1 MSSSVRVLHIDDEPG
16 LADMVATFLERENDR
31 FTIETA
37 QRAGEGLEHFTT
49 NDFDCIVSDYDMP
62 DKNGIELLER
72 VRENYPQLPFILFTG
87 KGSEEIASE
96 AISAG
101 VSDYLQKDSGT
112 EQYALLANQI
122 SNLVAQYQAEA
133 KLETRIQQQEIV
145 AELGQEALAGTAL
158 ETLFDHAVTKVA
170 EVLGNEYAKV
180 LEYQPESSNLL
191 LRAGVG
197 WREGLVGEGTV
208 GDGPDSQAGHTLR
221 SEEPIIVDDLR
232 TEDRFNGPPLLVE
245 HDVVSGVSVIIGT
258 AENPWGVFG
267 THTTA
272 RKEFTE
278 DDITF
283 IQSVSNVLASA
294 IERTNREQELQ
305 RQNDRLEE
313 FTSIV
318 SHDLKSPLN
327 VAQGNVTLAREEYDS
342 AHLDDVA
349 DALDRSQAL
358 IEDLLTLARQGER
371 VSDVESVSIGEIV
384 EACWRTL
391 ETAEA
396 TLVTET
402 SRTFRANRSSVR
414 QLLANLVRNAVEHG
428 GEDVTVIVG
437 NVEDGFY
444 VADDGPGIPE
454 TELGNIFEPGYSTAD
469 EGTGFGLNIVEQTVN
484 AHGWEINVT
493 ASDSGGTRFEITGVE
508 ITNT

>member
-1 MSSSVRVLHIDDEPG
+1 MSSSVRVLHVDDEPG

-37 QRAGEGLEHFTT
+37 QRASEGLERFTKK
-49 NDFDCIVSDYDMP
+49 DFDCIVSDYEMP
-62 DKNGIELLER
+62 DKNGIELLKR

-133 KLETRIQQQEIV
+133 KLETRIRQQEIV
-145 AELGQEALAGTAL
+145 ADLGQEALEGTAL
-158 ETLFDHAVTKVA
+158 ETLFDHAVTMVA
-170 EVLGNEYAKV
+170 EALGNEYAKV
-180 LEYQPESSNLL
+180 LEYRPESNDLL

-197 WREGLVGEGTV
+197 WRDGLVGEGTV

-232 TEDRFNGPPLLVE
+232 TEDRFSGPPLLVE

-283 IQSVSNVLASA
+283 VQSVANVLASA

-305 RQNDRLEE
+305 RQNDRLAE
-313 FTSIV
+313 FTRIV
-318 SHDLKSPLN
+318 SHDLKSPLK
-327 VAQGNVTLAREEYDS
+327 VARGNLTLAREEDDS
-342 AHLDDVA
+342 AHLADVA

-358 IEDLLTLARQGER
+358 IEDLLTLSRQGER
-371 VSDVESVSIGEIV
+371 VSDVESVSIEETMEV
-384 EACWRTL
+384 CWQTI
-391 ETAEA
+391 ETTEA

-402 SRTFRANRSSVR
+402 SRTVRANRSSLR
-414 QLLANLVRNAVEHG
+414 QLLSNLVRNAVEHG
-428 GEDVTVIVG
+428 AEDVTVTIG
-437 NVEDGFY
+437 DLEDGFY

-454 TELGNIFEPGYSTAD
+454 TEREIVFEAGYSTTD
-469 EGTGFGLNIVEQTVN
+469 EGTGFGLNIVEQIAN
-484 AHGWEINVT
+484 AHGWEINLT
-493 ASDSGGTRFEITGVE
+493 GNDSGGTRFAITGAE
-508 ITNT
+508 TIST